1 MLEADIKKFREL
13 LVLKLENAKDQELQW
28 EAKAYADCIAM
39 LDPILK
45 KNGIAAN

>member
-1 MLEADIKKFREL
+1 MLETDIKKFKEM
-13 LVLKLENAKDQELQW
+13 LVLKLDNARDQELQW

-45 KNGIAAN
+45 KNGIETN